1 MNVNS
6 IYQSALAKTLEEK
19 FGYKTPKNLL
29 KRFNT
34 KNSDLIDI
42 FKYLEKNYDKKLKSK
57 KKFVSTLEDY
67 LKIINQILRRFK

>member
-6 IYQSALAKTLEEK
+6 IYQSALTSLIEKK

-29 KRFNT
+29 ERFNT

-42 FKYLEKNYDKKLKSK
+42 FNYLEKNYDKKLKSK
-57 KKFVSTLEDY
+57 KYFVSTLEDY